1 MDCGPVGSARHNS
14 AERVDF
20 TNEMAL
26 ADPADRRITR
36 HAPDIGAVEA
46 KQRHARSAPRG
57 GTSGLGPRV
66 ARSNHD
72 DVVHCRRP
80 RRLQLRGQNELFHVE
95 HSLTETESPKERV
108 KEVIEPGATEDA
120 IKRNAGGSDFFG
132 GQDRVIHQAS
142 AG

>member
-1 MDCGPVGSARHNS
+1 MDCGPVGSARQDP
-14 AERVDF
+14 AKRIDF
-20 TNEMAL
+20 TNEMTL
-26 ADPADRRITR
+26 ADPANRWITG
-36 HAPDIGAVEA
+36 HAPHIGAIEA

-57 GTSGLGPRV
+57 GTGGLGPRV

-108 KEVIEPGATEDA
+108 KEVIDPGATEDV
-120 IKRNAGGSDFFG
+120 IERNAGGSDFFG
-132 GQDRVIHQAS
+132 GKNRVIHQAS
-142 AG
+142 AR